1 MGKQPGQQDMKI
13 ATDAVIFTVK
23 DGELKV
29 LLIQMK
35 KTPFTGMW
43 AVPGGLLED
52 GERTE
57 GAARRILKGQTGV
70 ADAYLE
76 QLGTFDDPLRD
87 PRARVVSV
95 AYYALI
101 PSKGITL
108 KTNEKYSDVRWQSVS
123 KLPKLAYDHKEVIRA
138 ALARLRAKIEYTNV
152 AWSLLPRSF
161 PLRKLRDLYEVILDR
176 QIDKRN
182 FLKKIRALDLVEPIG
197 TQEEG
202 GAHRPAELYRFT
214 SRKLEIVDIL

>member
-1 MGKQPGQQDMKI
+1 MKI

-23 DGELKV
+23 DGELMV

-35 KTPFTGMW
+35 KRPFTDMW

-57 GAARRILKGQTGV
+57 GAARRILKEQTGV

-76 QLGTFDDPLRD
+76 QLGTFDDPSRD

-95 AYYALI
+95 VYFALI
-101 PSKGITL
+101 PGRGITL
-108 KTNEKYSDVRWQSVS
+108 KTNEKYSDVRWQAVRN
-123 KLPKLAYDHKEVIRA
+123 LPKLAYDHKEVIRV
-138 ALARLRAKIEYTNV
+138 ALTRLRAKLEYSNV
-152 AWSLLPRSF
+152 AWSLLPKSF
-161 PLRKLRDLYEVILDR
+161 PLRKLKELYEVILDR
-176 QIDKRN
+176 EIDKRN
-182 FLKKIRALDLVEPIG
+182 FLKKIQALDLVEPTG
-197 TQEEG
+197 RHEKG
-202 GAHRPAELYRFT
+202 GAHRPAALYRFM